1 MALMG
6 VMVWTGCQVAE
17 ENVAGEEDIYT
28 WTLVVKAQKMETKAL
43 AIGEGTEA
51 TTTEIK
57 SVWEA
62 GDEVAVYK
70 SQRLIGTLTA
80 TPDAD
85 DPHQATLSGEV
96 TTSDLTAGSTKL
108 TLLTPRTTWNYSG
121 QDGTLL
127 DTDNSIEKKYH
138 YTLASSVL
146 VTEVSGNRITT
157 APASFVSQQS
167 IYRLSFRYQKSTDSK
182 VPITASSVTISGAS
196 NKLVQSRT
204 ISGSPVYGPLSVK
217 LGTATADPFFVSIRN
232 DDQTKEE
239 ALTFTVVDD
248 GGYTYR
254 GSKTIPASYKPNGGF
269 VSVKNATLPMRLE
282 LAETTTQTTVAL

>member
-1 MALMG
+1 MKKRTIILMALMG

-17 ENVAGEEDIYT
+17 ENVAGEEDVYT
-28 WTLVVKAQKMETKAL
+28 WTLVVKAQKMDTKAL

-51 TTTEIK
+51 TTTELK

-62 GDEVAVYK
+62 GDEVAVYRNK
-70 SQRLIGTLTA
+70 TLIGTLTA

-85 DPHQATLSGEV
+85 DAHQATLSGDV
-96 TTSDLTAGSTKL
+96 TTSGLTAGSTKL
-108 TLLTPRTTWNYSG
+108 TLLTPRTEWDYTG

-127 DTDNSIEKKYH
+127 DTEGSIEKKYH

-157 APASFVSQQS
+157 APATFVSQQS

-196 NKLVQSRT
+196 NKLVRSRT
-204 ISGSPVYGPLSVK
+204 ISGSPVYGSLSVK
-217 LGTATADPFFVSIRN
+217 LGTATAEPFFRALLLPPIPPSI
-232 DDQTKEE
+232 
-239 ALTFTVVDD
+239 
-248 GGYTYR
+248 
-254 GSKTIPASYKPNGGF
+254 
-269 VSVKNATLPMRLE
+269 SVFSHESTLRMRWPEYWSFSFSISPSNEHPGLISFRMD
-282 LAETTTQTTVAL
+282 